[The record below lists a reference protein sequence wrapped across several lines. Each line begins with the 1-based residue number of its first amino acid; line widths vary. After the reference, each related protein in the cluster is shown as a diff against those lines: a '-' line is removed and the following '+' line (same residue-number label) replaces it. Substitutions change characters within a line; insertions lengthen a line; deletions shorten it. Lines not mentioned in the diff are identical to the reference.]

1 MWPYSVQNF
10 FYAFGNVVFEAYFLW
25 LPLILIFLFWK
36 LWVYYVR
43 FYYISNA
50 RWTLLEIKMPREI
63 YKSPQAM
70 ELVLNMLHQTRDG
83 NLKVKY
89 WDGFVRAWFSLEIV
103 SIDGR
108 VRFFVYAQEFFKKL
122 IEHQIYAQ
130 YPDVEI
136 MEADDYVKKFFE
148 ENETND
154 WGMFGAEFGLAAPDA
169 YPIKTYID
177 YGLHNLATKEEQKT
191 DSLTSFIEFFG
202 SIKEG
207 EQIWFQILI
216 RATKTDWKDAGEA
229 IIDQIMKRDVKPK
242 EGEEGK
248 INFGA
253 LAISPGERLVAEA
266 VERCVSKLGFD
277 VGIRM
282 IYLAKKE
289 GFNKI
294 NIPTLLGIM
303 KQYNSLNLNGFKP
316 IVVPQGYLFLA
327 EKREAFVNKK
337 ILNAFRHRSYFYS
350 PYVRKSSVLNTEEL
364 ATIFHLPGGVAE
376 TPTLGRI
383 EAKKSEPPPNLP
395 I

>member
-1 MWPYSVQNF
+1 M
-10 FYAFGNVVFEAYFLW
+10 
-25 LPLILIFLFWK
+25 
-36 LWVYYVR
+36 
-43 FYYISNA
+43 
-50 RWTLLEIKMPREI
+50 EIKMPREI

-70 ELVLNMLHQTRDG
+70 ELVLNLLHQTRDG
-83 NLKVKY
+83 NIKVKY
-89 WDGFVRAWFSLEIV
+89 WDGFVRAWFSLEIA
-103 SIDGR
+103 SIDGK
-108 VRFFVYAQEFFKKL
+108 VRFFIYTQEFFKKL

-136 MEADDYVKKFFE
+136 VEADDYVKKFFE
-148 ENETND
+148 ENAVGD

-169 YPIKTYID
+169 YPIKTYVD

-191 DSLTSFIEFFG
+191 DPLTSLIEFFG

-216 RATKTDWKDAGEA
+216 RATKTEWKDAGKA
-229 IIDQIMKRDVKPK
+229 IIDKIMKRDVKPEK
-242 EGEEGK
+242 DKDEK

-253 LAISPGERLVAEA
+253 LAISPGERIVAEA

-277 VGIRM
+277 AGIRM

-289 GFNKI
+289 KFNKV
-294 NIPTLLGIM
+294 NIAALMNVM
-303 KQYNSLNLNGFKP
+303 KQYNSLNLNGFKS
-316 IVVPQGYLFLA
+316 IVVEQPYLFFA
-327 EKREAFVNKK
+327 EKRGTFVNKK

-350 PYVRKSSVLNTEEL
+350 PYVRKSSVLNTEEI
-364 ATIFHLPGGVAE
+364 ATVFHLPGGVAE
-376 TPTLGRI
+376 TPTFGRI